1 MAEKRMFSM
10 KIIDTDEFL
19 ELPVSA
25 QNLYFHL
32 SMRADDD
39 GFVGN
44 PRTVARIVGSDEE
57 DLTALENKGF
67 VILFRN
73 GVASIRHWRIHN
85 VLPREYYRPTRY
97 LSQIDK
103 LTVGGDGA
111 YLEKARSGPENA

>member
-73 GVASIRHWRIHN
+73 GVAAIRH
-85 VLPREYYRPTRY
+85 
-97 LSQIDK
+97 
-103 LTVGGDGA
+103 
-111 YLEKARSGPENA
+111 